1 MKSIFTNKK
10 GITLIALVVTIIV
23 LLILAGISIM
33 MLTGQN
39 GILIR
44 AQEAGTNTAHA
55 EVYETL
61 NLETAEYMTESRI
74 GEYGGTLIDYLKDEK
89 NYIKTMEGIEGYI
102 IDIEELTGGKGKYGN
117 GTDGKND
124 VYKLEEIEGTSK
136 DKTYNVVYYEK
147 EGTEGI
153 ILGKL
158 QDGEESIGHSTEE
171 TTIKEK
177 VKDAYYLEGDYNE
190 STKQIDNIKLYVLPS
205 EMAKKVVEEYP
216 EEFTMTDEE
225 LVLRDEVERGNTTA
239 STFKEYMEELYNQE
253 KFTTAKEFC
262 MKHWGYSEDEYNDY
276 IQNLRKNAD
285 REGMTDEELLFNDQK
300 QTPSRNEMGESF
312 SEWMDKIYEKKPQK
326 IYSTAKEYYME
337 YWGDSE
343 DEYNDYIQNLKNYL
357 VTITNSVTG
366 EKIYYF
372 DYKSIDEGPGLVT
385 DLTSPKE
392 LCNNVEEMGE
402 YGEIEIKVEDKII
415 GKFSINIDQYE
426 IIESFLPGPN
436 YEEWGTTDLGAVIY
450 DIKNKNI
457 LTIDSGTYE
466 SYEGTTEFDKSS
478 NWINEIVEGE
488 FYSNLSSS
496 GGGFIKLTLK
506 SENKIVT
513 GYVMIYKNG
522 S

>member
-1 MKSIFTNKK
+1 MKKTEEK

-276 IQNLRKNAD
+276 IQNL
-285 REGMTDEELLFNDQK
+285 
-300 QTPSRNEMGESF
+300 
-312 SEWMDKIYEKKPQK
+312 
-326 IYSTAKEYYME
+326 
-337 YWGDSE
+337 
-343 DEYNDYIQNLKNYL
+343 KNYL

-488 FYSNLSSS
+488 GDFYSNLSSS